1 MRKKEV
7 DYFGLFIDL
16 AEHSRKAA
24 LQLQAAL
31 EHYNPADLPQQ
42 MEEMHQL
49 EHSAD
54 LVKHSVLRSL
64 ASEFI
69 SPIDRED
76 ILLLSNNLDD
86 VTDAVEEVL
95 QNLYMFHVDQV
106 GENPRTFC
114 GLIVQC
120 CENLK
125 LMMEEFRHFR
135 KSTTLH
141 DRIVEMNRLE
151 NMGDA
156 LYLKAMR
163 EVYANCTQAKELMAW
178 TEILHHME
186 ACCDTCEHTANVVE
200 SVVMKN
206 T

>member
-1 MRKKEV
+1 MRKKET

-16 AEHSRKAA
+16 AEHSRQAA
-24 LQLQAAL
+24 LRLQDAL
-31 EHYNPADLPQQ
+31 EHYDPSNLPQQ

-54 LVKHSVLRSL
+54 QVKHTILHNL

-95 QNLYMFHVDQV
+95 QSLYMFHVEQI
-106 GENPRTFC
+106 GENPRAFSI
-114 GLIVQC
+114 LIVQC

-135 KSTTLH
+135 KSASLH
-141 DRIVEMNRLE
+141 ERIVEMNRLE
-151 NMGDA
+151 NSGDS

-163 EVYANCTQAKELMAW
+163 EVYATCTQAKELMAW
-178 TEILHHME
+178 TEILRHME
-186 ACCDTCEHTANVVE
+186 ACCDICEHTANVVE